1 MTRSEQEKLVERYLG
16 GDMNSSQE
24 EEFFIQVAVN
34 NDLRQTLKAY
44 RVVESAIRKHRDTVP
59 PHHAESRARVIA
71 LLSAGAAAQPHAGS
85 GAATTARPVLGHLT
99 MSASALRWII
109 GSVAAIGL
117 TVGVLVV
124 APMMEKKTTVP
135 PAATAPARSMEA
147 PKLVEPPASPTEIV
161 TGTTPPVALSED
173 SLSADR
179 AVAPSGH
186 SLRDHA
192 RLRLE
197 SQAIATRS
205 RVRNEQKA
213 GPATENSSVAEG
225 AGTPDLMKIDR
236 RRNQSPV
243 ITQKPAKLRLQIDSS
258 ARKSSPVEK
267 NP

>member
-85 GAATTARPVLGHLT
+85 NATGVTRPMLGHLT

-109 GSVAAIGL
+109 GSVAAVGL

-135 PAATAPARSMEA
+135 PAATAPARKAEV
-147 PKLVEPPASPTEIV
+147 PKFVEPPASTPEIV

-173 SLSADR
+173 SLSPDR
-179 AVAPSGH
+179 GVTPPAR

-192 RLRLE
+192 RPRLE
-197 SQAIATRS
+197 SQAIAARS
-205 RVRNEQKA
+205 HVRRTGLTTGAES
-213 GPATENSSVAEG
+213 SSVTE
-225 AGTPDLMKIDR
+225 TPDLRNIDR
-236 RRNQSPV
+236 RRNQHPP
-243 ITQKPAKLRLQIDSS
+243 ITDKAVKLRLEIDSS
-258 ARKSSPVEK
+258 GRKPSSVDGKP
-267 NP
+267 